1 MTNLTE
7 NHFCNQLVHKQNE
20 TIRQPELGGEGRRN
34 PIHAVSW
41 VILQFRQKSAAFL
54 KLEYSSQNHPRI
66 FYKMQV
72 NSVGCENYLVC

>member
-54 KLEYSSQNHPRI
+54 KLEYSRWHIDAFSLISQDIMPI
-66 FYKMQV
+66 IYIMV
-72 NSVGCENYLVC
+72 